1 MARTASGRRSISRRH
16 FLASTAAATAGA
28 ALLGRAPAALGQQV
42 RELHVWHTEVEPQTV
57 KTIQDTSI
65 AEFER
70 KHPGFKVRQQALGWG
85 DLNTKL
91 LSSLAAGSPPD
102 LTQLNP
108 FMTASL
114 YVKKLLRPM
123 DELVRAVGENDI
135 HEATL
140 KLQHFDGKYYGITHA
155 MGATYFCERRDLRE
169 KKGLKP
175 PETFDDMLKLCA
187 ALTEGGRMAFQ
198 MPGEK
203 LYMGFVHPA
212 EWLSSNGGTWV
223 DAKTWRPQFTGK
235 AWLEILDYLQKLNKF
250 QPAGWSGQKYLD
262 TQAALATGKIA
273 MSYLSGARAIG
284 YIEKYAPESMR
295 DPEHFAPMLRPRG
308 PSGKVGTTTLDG
320 ENWAVF
326 TQSKYPNEAFEFL
339 RLFYKK
345 EHYLAYCHTVPIHLT
360 PIFKSMLGDPAYL
373 ANERIKKWKPWHDTM
388 LTALQQKRL
397 LPLGF
402 SRPDDNLL
410 PFLAELDGSSIVADM
425 VVEVMVGGKNPKAE
439 AERAQKR
446 AEELLTQLGHKRWS

>member
-1 MARTASGRRSISRRH
+1 MGPISRRH
-16 FLASTAAATAGA
+16 FLAGAGATA
-28 ALLGRAPAALGQQV
+28 ALLGRAPAAPGQTV
-42 RELHVWHTEVEPQTV
+42 RELQVWHTEVEPQTV
-57 KTIQDTSI
+57 KTIQDTSV
-65 AEFER
+65 AEFE
-70 KHPGFKVRQQALGWG
+70 KKFPGFKIKQQPLGWG

-91 LSSLAAGSPPD
+91 LASLAAGSPPD
-102 LTQLNP
+102 LTHLNP

-123 DELVRAVGENDI
+123 DELIRAVGEKDI

-140 KLQHFDGKYYGITHA
+140 KLQYFDGKYYGITHA

-175 PETFDDMLKLCA
+175 PQTYDEMLNLCA
-187 ALTEGGRMAFQ
+187 ALTEGGRFAFQ

-212 EWLSSNGGTWV
+212 EWLASNGGSWV
-223 DAKTWRPQFTGK
+223 EAKTWRPQLNSK
-235 AWLEILDYLQKLNKF
+235 SMLETLDYLQKLNKY
-250 QPAGWSGQKYLD
+250 QPQGWSGQKYLD

-284 YIEKYAPESMR
+284 YIEKYAPEGMR
-295 DPEHFAPMLRPRG
+295 DPEHFMPMLRPHG

-345 EHYLAYCHTVPIHLT
+345 EHYMAYCHSVPIHLS
-360 PIFKSMLGDPAYL
+360 PILKSMLTDPAYL
-373 ANERIKKWKPWHDTM
+373 ANERIKKWKGWHDVM
-388 LTALQQKRL
+388 MTALSEKRL

-402 SRPDDNLL
+402 TRPDDNLL

-425 VVEVMVGGKNPKAE
+425 VVEVMVGGKTPKAE
-439 AERAQKR
+439 ADRAQKR
-446 AEELLTQLGHKRWS
+446 AEELLTQLGHKRWA